1 MDELTKLS
9 LNNVEITSD
18 FWKRYRDLIAKD
30 SVPFQWDMIND
41 KGKMDVTNADA
52 AGGAADH
59 SGAIENLKIAAG
71 RSKGHHF
78 GYPFQ
83 DTDVYKWLETVSYVL
98 KYHFDQ
104 KMKDEADWTVDLIAD
119 AQDDD
124 GYLSTYF
131 QIDAPQRKF
140 KRLQQSHELYS
151 MGHYIEAGVA
161 YYESTGNQKALDI
174 AEKMA
179 DCINNH
185 FGPEDGKIHGY
196 DGHPEIELALS
207 KLYEATKNKEYLN
220 LAKYFITERGRD
232 LDFFDRQNKADGIDN
247 DFFPEL
253 RTLGERYYFAD
264 KPITEQKDAHGH
276 AVRVLYFCTGLA
288 HVARI
293 EHDEKLLKAANTIW
307 NDIVKKQMYIT
318 GNVGQTPTGEAFTYD
333 YDLPNDTDYG
343 ETCAS
348 VSMAFF
354 TKQMLANEFAGKYG
368 DVIEKEIFN
377 GALSGIALDGKHY
390 FYANPLEADPLA
402 SKLNPEKKHISLRRS
417 SWFACACCPANITRL
432 IASLDQYL
440 YEVHDDVILSHQF
453 VANNATFNDDVEIKQ
468 RGNFPWDGNISY
480 EIENP
485 NLSHFTFGI
494 RIPAWSLDKYTVKV
508 NGQDVKTKLENDIL
522 YIPVSEKTTEITLD
536 LNMETHLVRAN
547 TKVRADVM
555 KVAVQRGPI
564 VYCVEGVDNQEPL
577 WNYVLGQN
585 PSFNYRYQSDLLNGV
600 GTLSTDDVYY
610 LKDEDNQDE
619 LYTFDAPKTAEKSHL
634 TLIPYYAWANRDEK
648 QMNVWIQQ
656 ARI

>member
-9 LNNVEITSD
+9 LNDVQITSD
-18 FWKRYRDLIAKD
+18 FWKRYRDLIAND

-71 RSKGHHF
+71 RAKGHHF

-83 DTDVYKWLETVSYVL
+83 DTDVYKWLETVAYVL

-161 YYESTGNQKALDI
+161 YYESTGNKKALDI

-179 DCINNH
+179 ACINNH

-207 KLYEATKNKEYLN
+207 KLYEATKNKTYLN

-232 LDFFDRQNKADGIDN
+232 LKFFDRQNEADGIDN

-253 RTLGERYYFAD
+253 RTIGDRYYFAD

-288 HVARI
+288 HVARV
-293 EHDEKLLKAANTIW
+293 EHDDKLLKAANTIW

-318 GNVGQTPTGEAFTYD
+318 GNVGQTATGEAFTYD

-354 TKQMLANEFAGKYG
+354 TKQMMANKFDGKFG
-368 DVIEKEIFN
+368 DIIEKEIFN

-390 FYANPLEADPLA
+390 FYANPLEADPTA
-402 SKLNPEKKHISLRRS
+402 SELNPGKKHIALRRS

-440 YEVHDDVILSHQF
+440 YEVHDEVILSHQF
-453 VANNATFNDDVEIKQ
+453 VANDAKFNDDIEIKQ
-468 RGNFPWDGNISY
+468 TGNFPWDGNINY
-480 EIENP
+480 TITNP
-485 NLSHFTFGI
+485 HDSKFTFGI
-494 RIPAWSLDKYTVKV
+494 RIPSWSLDKYSVKV
-508 NGQDVKTKLENDIL
+508 NGQEVDTKLEDDIL
-522 YIPVSEKTTEITLD
+522 YIPVDAKELEINLV
-536 LNMETHLVRAN
+536 LNMNTHLVRAN
-547 TKVRADVM
+547 TRVSADVM

-564 VYCVEGVDNQEPL
+564 VYCAEGVDNKQPL
-577 WNYVLGQN
+577 SSYFLGQK
-585 PSFNYRYQSDLLNGV
+585 PSFKYEYQPQLLSGV
-600 GTLSTDDVYY
+600 GTLSTDDAYY
-610 LKDEDNQDE
+610 LEEDSTDD
-619 LYTFDAPKTAEKSHL
+619 LYTFDTPKGAQKSRL

-648 QMNVWIQQ
+648 QMTVWLHQNEF
-656 ARI
+656 

>member
-1 MDELTKLS
+1 MKQLTKIQ
-9 LNNVEITSD
+9 LNDVQITSD
-18 FWKRYRDLIAKD
+18 FWNRYRNLIAKD

-71 RSKGHHF
+71 RAKGHHF

-83 DTDVYKWLETVSYVL
+83 DTDVYKWLETVAYVL
-98 KYHFDQ
+98 KYNPDQ
-104 KMKDEADWTVDLIAD
+104 KMKEEADWTVDLIAD
-119 AQDDD
+119 AQDPD

-131 QIDAPQRKF
+131 QIDAPKRKF

-179 DCINNH
+179 SCINNH

-196 DGHPEIELALS
+196 DGHPEIELALA
-207 KLYEATKNKEYLN
+207 KLYETTQNETYLKLAEYFVTQRGQDLN
-220 LAKYFITERGRD
+220 
-232 LDFFDRQNKADGIDN
+232 FFNAQNEADGIDN

-253 RTLGERYYFAD
+253 RTIGDRYYFAD

-288 HVARI
+288 HVARVS
-293 EHDEKLLKAANTIW
+293 HNKPLLDAANRLW

-318 GNVGQTPTGEAFTYD
+318 GNVGQTATGEAFTYD

-348 VSMAFF
+348 VSMTFF
-354 TKQMLANEFAGKYG
+354 TRQMLVNDFEGKFG

-402 SKLNPEKKHISLRRS
+402 SKLNPGKKHIALRRS

-440 YEVHDDVILSHQF
+440 YEVKDDVILSHQF
-453 VANNATFNDDVEIKQ
+453 IANDAKFNNGLEIKQ
-468 RGNFPWDGNISY
+468 TGNFPWDGNIHYS
-480 EIENP
+480 ISNP
-485 NLSHFTFGI
+485 NKNSFKFGI
-494 RIPAWSLDKYTVKV
+494 RIPAWSLDKYSVEM
-508 NGQDVKTKLENDIL
+508 NGKPVESSLQKGIL
-522 YIPVSEKTTEITLD
+522 YLNIDDETAEISVK
-536 LNMETHLVRAN
+536 LNMEARLVRAS
-547 TKVRADVM
+547 TRVSSDTM
-555 KVAVQRGPI
+555 KVAVQRGAI
-564 VYCVEGVDNQEPL
+564 VYAAEGVDNEEPL
-577 WNYVLGQN
+577 WLYVLDQK
-585 PSFNYRYQSDLLNGV
+585 PTFKYDYRANLLSGV
-600 GTLSTDDVYY
+600 GVLTTDDVYR
-610 LKDEDNQDE
+610 LELDSEDDA
-619 LYTFDAPKTAEKSHL
+619 LYSFDQPKGANKSHL

-648 QMNVWIQQ
+648 QMTVWFKQNGF
-656 ARI
+656 

>member
-1 MDELTKLS
+1 MDQLTKLS
-9 LNNVEITSD
+9 INDVQITSK
-18 FWKRYRDLIAKD
+18 FWKHYRDLIAED

-41 KGKMDVTNADA
+41 KGKMDVTNAKA

-71 RSKGHHF
+71 RAKGHHF

-83 DTDVYKWLETVSYVL
+83 DTDVYKWLETVAYVL

-161 YYESTGNQKALDI
+161 YYESTGSQKALEI

-179 DCINNH
+179 GCIDRH

-207 KLYEATKNKEYLN
+207 KLYEVTKNKTYLN

-232 LDFFDRQNKADGIDN
+232 LNFFKRQNEADGIDN
-247 DFFPEL
+247 DFFPDL
-253 RTLGERYYFAD
+253 RTIGDRYYFAD

-288 HVARI
+288 HVARV
-293 EHDEKLLKAANTIW
+293 EHDDKLLKAAKTIW
-307 NDIVKKQMYIT
+307 QDIVKRQMYIT
-318 GNVGQTPTGEAFTYD
+318 GNVGQTATGEAFTYD
-333 YDLPNDTDYG
+333 YDLPNETDYG

-348 VSMAFF
+348 VSMVFF
-354 TKQMLANEFAGKYG
+354 NKQMLADQFAGQFG

-402 SKLNPEKKHISLRRS
+402 SKLNPGKQHISLRRS

-440 YEVHDDVILSHQF
+440 YEIHDNVILSHQF
-453 VANNATFNDDVEIKQ
+453 IANDAHFNDGIEVKQ
-468 RGNFPWDGNISY
+468 DGNFPWDGHIDY
-480 EIENP
+480 AIENP
-485 NLSHFTFGI
+485 KMDQFTFGI
-494 RIPAWSLDKYTVKV
+494 RIPNWSLDQYTVKV
-508 NGQDVKTKLENDIL
+508 NGQAVDKQLDNHIL
-522 YIPVSEKTTEITLD
+522 YLPISAKSTKISLE
-536 LNMETHLVRAN
+536 LNMNVHLVRAN
-547 TKVRADVM
+547 TKVSADMM

-564 VYCVEGVDNQEPL
+564 VYCVEGVDNEEPL
-577 WNYVLGQN
+577 WRYVLGQK
-585 PSFNYRYQSDLLNGV
+585 PSFKYQYQAHLLNGV
-600 GTLSTDDVYY
+600 GTLTTDDVYRI
-610 LKDEDNQDE
+610 EDDPDDS
-619 LYTFDAPKTAEKSHL
+619 LYTFDRPKGAQKSHL
-634 TLIPYYAWANRDEK
+634 QFIPYYAWANRAEK
-648 QMNVWIQQ
+648 QMTVWLHQNEI
-656 ARI
+656 

>member
-1 MDELTKLS
+1 MDQLTKLS
-9 LNNVEITSD
+9 INDVQITSK
-18 FWKRYRDLIAKD
+18 FWKHYRDLIAED

-41 KGKMDVTNADA
+41 KGKMDVTNAKA

-71 RSKGHHF
+71 RAKGHHF

-83 DTDVYKWLETVSYVL
+83 DTDVYKWLETVAYVL

-161 YYESTGNQKALDI
+161 YYESTGSQKALAI

-179 DCINNH
+179 GCIDRH

-207 KLYEATKNKEYLN
+207 KLYEVTKNKTYLN

-232 LDFFDRQNKADGIDN
+232 LNFFKRQNEADGIDN
-247 DFFPEL
+247 DFFPNL
-253 RTLGERYYFAD
+253 RTIGDRYYFAD

-288 HVARI
+288 HVARV
-293 EHDEKLLKAANTIW
+293 EHDDKLLKAAKTIW
-307 NDIVKKQMYIT
+307 QDIVKRQMYIT
-318 GNVGQTPTGEAFTYD
+318 GNVGQTATGEAFTYD
-333 YDLPNDTDYG
+333 YDLPNETDYG

-348 VSMAFF
+348 VSMVFF
-354 TKQMLANEFAGKYG
+354 NKQMLADQFAGQFG

-402 SKLNPEKKHISLRRS
+402 SKFNPGKQHISLRRS

-440 YEVHDDVILSHQF
+440 YEIHDNVILSHQF
-453 VANNATFNDDVEIKQ
+453 IANDAHFNDGIEVKQ
-468 RGNFPWDGNISY
+468 DGNFPWDGHIDY
-480 EIENP
+480 AIENP
-485 NLSHFTFGI
+485 KMDQFTFGI
-494 RIPAWSLDKYTVKV
+494 RIPNWSLDQYTIKV
-508 NGQDVKTKLENDIL
+508 NGQAVDKQLDNHIL
-522 YIPVSEKTTEITLD
+522 YLPISDKSTKISLE
-536 LNMETHLVRAN
+536 LNMNVHLVRAN
-547 TKVRADVM
+547 TKVSADVM

-564 VYCVEGVDNQEPL
+564 VYCIEGVDNEEPL
-577 WNYVLGQN
+577 WRYVLGQK
-585 PSFNYRYQSDLLNGV
+585 PSFKYQYQAHLLNGV
-600 GTLSTDDVYY
+600 GTLTTDDVYRI
-610 LKDEDNQDE
+610 EDDPDDS
-619 LYTFDAPKTAEKSHL
+619 LYTFDRPKGVQKSHL
-634 TLIPYYAWANRDEK
+634 QFIPYYAWANRAEK
-648 QMNVWIQQ
+648 QMTVWLHQNEI
-656 ARI
+656 

>member
-1 MDELTKLS
+1 MDALTQLS
-9 LNNVEITSD
+9 VTDVQITST
-18 FWKRYRDLIAKD
+18 FWQRYRNIIAKEA
-30 SVPFQWDMIND
+30 VPFQWDMIND

-71 RSKGHHF
+71 RAKGHHF
-78 GYPFQ
+78 GFVFQ

-104 KMKDEADWTVDLIAD
+104 KMKDAADWTIDLIAD
-119 AQDDD
+119 AQDKN

-131 QIDAPQRKF
+131 QIDAPKRKF

-161 YYESTGNQKALDI
+161 YYESTGSQKALEI

-179 DCINNH
+179 GCINSN

-196 DGHPEIELALS
+196 DGHPEIELALA
-207 KLYEATKNKEYLN
+207 KLYETTKNRTYLN
-220 LAKYFITERGRD
+220 LAKYFITERGQD
-232 LDFFDRQNKADGIDN
+232 LKFFDRQNEADGIDN
-247 DFFPEL
+247 DFFAEL
-253 RTLGERYYFAD
+253 RTIGDRYYFAD

-293 EHDEKLLKAANTIW
+293 EHDKKLLKAADTIW
-307 NDIVKKQMYIT
+307 DDIVKKQLYVT
-318 GNVGQTPTGEAFTYD
+318 GNVGQTVTGEAFTYD

-354 TKQMLANEFAGKYG
+354 TKQMLANKLAGKFG

-390 FYANPLEADPLA
+390 FYANPLEADPVA
-402 SKLNPEKKHISLRRS
+402 SKLNPGKKHIALRRS

-440 YEVHDDVILSHQF
+440 YEIHDNTILSHQF
-453 VANNATFNDDVEIKQ
+453 IANDAKFSDGIEIHQ
-468 RGNFPWDGNISY
+468 QGNFPWDGNISY
-480 EIENP
+480 QISNP
-485 NLSHFTFGI
+485 NRSKFSFGI
-494 RIPAWSLDKYTVKV
+494 RIPAWSLDKFILKV
-508 NGQDVKTKLENDIL
+508 NDKVVNTKLNDDIL
-522 YIPVSEKTTEITLD
+522 YVPIDKSVTSISLV
-536 LNMETHLVRAN
+536 LNMAARLVRAN
-547 TKVRADVM
+547 TNVNADIG
-555 KVAVQRGPI
+555 KVAIQRGPI
-564 VYCVEGVDNQEPL
+564 VYCAEGVDNSQPL
-577 WNYVLGQN
+577 WRYILGEA
-585 PSFNYRYQSDLLNGV
+585 PSFKYTYEPQLLDGV
-600 GTLSTDDVYY
+600 GTLTTDDAYC
-610 LKDEDNQDE
+610 LEGDPEE
-619 LYTFDAPKTAEKSHL
+619 ALYTFDKPKGAQKAHL

-648 QMNVWIQQ
+648 QMTVWIRQNG
-656 ARI
+656 I

>member
-9 LNNVEITSD
+9 VNDVQITST
-18 FWKRYRDLIAKD
+18 FWKRYRDLIAEE

-41 KGKMDVTNADA
+41 KGKMDVTNAAA

-71 RSKGHHF
+71 RAKGHHF

-83 DTDVYKWLETVSYVL
+83 DTDVYKWLQTVAYVL

-104 KMKDEADWTVDLIAD
+104 KMKEEADWTVDLIAD

-179 DCINNH
+179 GCINNH

-196 DGHPEIELALS
+196 DGHPEIELALA
-207 KLYEATKNKEYLN
+207 KLYEITKNKTYLN
-220 LAKYFITERGRD
+220 LAKYFITERGQD
-232 LDFFDRQNKADGIDN
+232 LHFFDRQNKADGIDN

-253 RTLGERYYFAD
+253 RTIGDRYYFAD

-288 HVARI
+288 HVARV
-293 EHDEKLLKAANTIW
+293 EHDDKLLKAANTIW

-318 GNVGQTPTGEAFTYD
+318 GNVGQTATGEAFTYD

-354 TKQMLANEFAGKYG
+354 TKQMLANEFNGQFG
-368 DVIEKEIFN
+368 DIIEKEIFN

-402 SKLNPEKKHISLRRS
+402 SKLNPGKKHIALRRS

-440 YEVHDDVILSHQF
+440 YEIHDDVILSHQF
-453 VANNATFNDDVEIKQ
+453 IANDAKFNDGIEIKQ
-468 RGNFPWDGNISY
+468 TGNFPWDGNIDY
-480 EIENP
+480 AITNP
-485 NLSHFTFGI
+485 NTSKFTFGI
-494 RIPAWSLDKYTVKV
+494 RIPAWSLDNYSIKV
-508 NGQDVKTKLENDIL
+508 NGKEVEPDLKENVL
-522 YIPVSEKTTEITLD
+522 YIPINDKTTAISLE
-536 LNMETHLVRAN
+536 LNMNVHVVRAN
-547 TKVRADVM
+547 ANVSADIM

-564 VYCVEGVDNQEPL
+564 VYCLEGVDNEEPL
-577 WNYVLGQN
+577 SRYVLGQK
-585 PSFNYRYQSDLLNGV
+585 PSFDYNYQSKLLNGV
-600 GTLSTDDVYY
+600 GVVTTDDAYRIA
-610 LKDEDNQDE
+610 DDSDDS
-619 LYTFDAPKTAEKSHL
+619 LYTFDRPKGVEKAHL
-634 TLIPYYAWANRDEK
+634 EFIPYYAWANRDKK
-648 QMNVWIQQ
+648 QMTVWLHQSEI
-656 ARI
+656 